1 MKKFILIIL
10 ILGVLIMLKP
20 VSVII
25 KDSIGNIMYRG
36 NVVTGIVATDN
47 GDGSYDC
54 YISESEVAYPKIF
67 TLSANPNL
75 AVGDKVRILYKGGCK
90 ELPIILPPS
99 TAVSSI
105 ELFESYLAEGATVFL
120 AAYSNRWIGQTF
132 LTTSAHTINYIEL
145 LLARKGIPGTFYVEI
160 KEADVNDL
168 PTGPILT
175 SGNTNGDSMPYY
187 LDTPSSEWK
196 RIDLTE
202 YSLLN
207 NTKYAI
213 IIYKIGGDSSNE
225 IGIWNHHITNP
236 GEMYANGKLIYSTTG
251 GVSWTAITNQDGGFK
266 IYGKVI

>member
-1 MKKFILIIL
+1 
-10 ILGVLIMLKP
+10 MLKP
-20 VSVII
+20 IKTII
-25 KDSIGNIMYRG
+25 NDSIGNIMFKG
-36 NVVTGIVATDN
+36 NVVTGIVAADN
-47 GDGSYDC
+47 GNKSYDVF
-54 YISESEVAYPKIF
+54 IDESEVAYPGIF
-67 TLSANPNL
+67 TLSKDPDL
-75 AVGDKVRILYKGGCK
+75 AVGDKVRILYKKGDK
-90 ELPIILPPS
+90 NNPIILLTDIAPS
-99 TAVSSI
+99 I
-105 ELFESYLAEGATVFL
+105 ILCESYLAEGATVFL

-132 LTTSAHTINYIEL
+132 LTTSSHTINYIEL

-196 RIDLTE
+196 RIDLIE

-266 IYGKVI
+266 IYGKPL